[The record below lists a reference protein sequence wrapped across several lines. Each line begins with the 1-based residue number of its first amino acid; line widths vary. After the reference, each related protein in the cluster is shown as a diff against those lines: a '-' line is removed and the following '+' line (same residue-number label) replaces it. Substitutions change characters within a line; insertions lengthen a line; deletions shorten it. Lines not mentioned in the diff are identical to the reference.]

1 VTLKD
6 IISAN
11 PGISMPEAVMK
22 LNSYNSAIARGENPP
37 PLYGQTVLGSTQAA
51 TLGEGGA
58 LTKSQREIYVGNLP
72 PGLAVP
78 QLSEFLNAAM
88 KQIGVGKDQGSVV
101 TAWISPDAH
110 YAFVEFRTVEEANAA
125 LNHLNGIQVGNY
137 SLRFGRTK
145 GYAGSVNTEN
155 SVNSSHLSSLS
166 TLASGL
172 LHPVSSAPTVTAVPS
187 IIAEPLSDVIM
198 VTNIPPVLDEQ
209 QVKDLF
215 TPFGELKVFNIIKTV
230 GNQGQS
236 AVFEY
241 VQSSIA
247 DAVVSGMNNLDVIG
261 QKLSVQKVPQ
271 SSAIVLLKPI
281 KSVAVEKKVENL
293 ECSDGAKA
301 TTVLRL
307 SNMVTAEDL
316 ADDEL
321 YSELI
326 EDVADE
332 CNQHGTVLS
341 VIIPRNSN
349 DTNDEAG
356 VGKIFVQLSDLE
368 GAKRVRKAVSGR
380 KFNGRIVEAEY
391 FAEELFQK
399 QVCAMV
405 MVINCFEGFH
415 SFYRS
420 IQFPPSMSPRREF
433 LQQRGSIS
441 IKLYLCVNVN
451 FLSNPLTVRN
461 F

>member
-1 VTLKD
+1 
-6 IISAN
+6 
-11 PGISMPEAVMK
+11 M
-22 LNSYNSAIARGENPP
+22 
-37 PLYGQTVLGSTQAA
+37 
-51 TLGEGGA
+51 
-58 LTKSQREIYVGNLP
+58 
-72 PGLAVP
+72 
-78 QLSEFLNAAM
+78 
-88 KQIGVGKDQGSVV
+88 
-101 TAWISPDAH
+101 
-110 YAFVEFRTVEEANAA
+110 
-125 LNHLNGIQVGNY
+125 
-137 SLRFGRTK
+137 
-145 GYAGSVNTEN
+145 
-155 SVNSSHLSSLS
+155 
-166 TLASGL
+166 
-172 LHPVSSAPTVTAVPS
+172 
-187 IIAEPLSDVIM
+187 
-198 VTNIPPVLDEQ
+198 
-209 QVKDLF
+209 
-215 TPFGELKVFNIIKTV
+215 KVFNIIKTG

-271 SSAIVLLKPI
+271 SSAAVLLKPI
-281 KSVAVEKKVENL
+281 KSVTVEKKLENL
-293 ECSDGAKA
+293 ECSDDLRA

-332 CNQHGTVLS
+332 CNQYGTVLS
-341 VIIPRNSN
+341 VIIPRSSN
-349 DTNDEAG
+349 DTTDESG
-356 VGKIFVQLSDLE
+356 VGKIFVQLSDVE

-399 QVCAMV
+399 QVCFMV
-405 MVINCFEGFH
+405 THCCKGFY
-415 SFYRS
+415 SLLLSRS
-420 IQFPPSMSPRREF
+420 IQFPPSMSPRRE
-433 LQQRGSIS
+433 LPQQRVSIS

-461 F
+461 V

>member
-1 VTLKD
+1 
-6 IISAN
+6 
-11 PGISMPEAVMK
+11 M
-22 LNSYNSAIARGENPP
+22 
-37 PLYGQTVLGSTQAA
+37 
-51 TLGEGGA
+51 
-58 LTKSQREIYVGNLP
+58 
-72 PGLAVP
+72 
-78 QLSEFLNAAM
+78 
-88 KQIGVGKDQGSVV
+88 
-101 TAWISPDAH
+101 
-110 YAFVEFRTVEEANAA
+110 
-125 LNHLNGIQVGNY
+125 
-137 SLRFGRTK
+137 
-145 GYAGSVNTEN
+145 
-155 SVNSSHLSSLS
+155 
-166 TLASGL
+166 
-172 LHPVSSAPTVTAVPS
+172 
-187 IIAEPLSDVIM
+187 
-198 VTNIPPVLDEQ
+198 
-209 QVKDLF
+209 
-215 TPFGELKVFNIIKTV
+215 

-441 IKLYLCVNVN
+441 IKLYL
-451 FLSNPLTVRN
+451 
-461 F
+461 